1 MPQNNALLLQL
12 RSTFMVE
19 AREHVQAMSDGL
31 LRLEKTQEP
40 RAQGVIVDS
49 VFRAAHSLKGAAR
62 AVELAEIEGLCQS
75 LEDIFAAWRRTA
87 VSSRPGM
94 MDALYRALDTIGAML
109 ATLATAP
116 AAVLPDTSAVRRDL
130 RRLGAPALQ
139 TAPFPTMAAA
149 AVQTAAPTPAPAPAQ
164 DPKPVAS
171 PSPAPS
177 LTAAAA
183 ATADDTVRI
192 ALAKLESH
200 LMEAEELLSAKLAAG
215 QRVAELRELAGW
227 CETWRRGWAEVQ
239 VSTPLLRQAQAAAT
253 SEPTSATTSAA
264 PARTLEIA
272 RILEFCD
279 RSGETVKAIESRIA
293 AIGRAARQDHDVL
306 GKRVDDVLEN
316 AKNLLTLP
324 FAAISASFSRLVRD
338 LCRDQGK
345 QADLIIHGEQV
356 EMDRHIL
363 EAMKDPLV
371 HMLRNAVDH
380 AVEPP
385 AVRARRGKPASA
397 TITLTVTQID
407 GNKIQFVL
415 ADDGAGIDGQRLR
428 TAAAKRGLLTH
439 EEAMRLDEA
448 AALDLVFQPD
458 ISTSEMV
465 TQLSGRGLGLAIVR
479 EKAQSL
485 GGTATVTSAPETG
498 TMFRIVLP
506 AARAASRGILFK
518 ATDQLLLLP
527 TALVDRVARIRPAD
541 IHTVEGRTTV
551 FLAGRTIAL
560 VRLADALEL
569 HGRQATDPET
579 GIEVIIVA
587 GAAGNDAV
595 AFIVDEL
602 LGEQEVLVKP
612 LRKPLIRVRNIA
624 AAAVLASGEIV
635 PVLNPADLL
644 KSARRVATREP
655 RPATAPPAPAAR
667 RSVLVAEDSI
677 TSRMLLK
684 TILESAG
691 YAVATAVDGMEAFAL
706 LRAQPFDLLVSD
718 VQMPRLDGFSLT
730 ARIRADAKLA
740 ELPVVLV
747 TALATREDRERGI
760 DVGANAYIVKSSF
773 DQEDLVE
780 AVGRLI

>member
-1 MPQNNALLLQL
+1 M
-12 RSTFMVE
+12 
-19 AREHVQAMSDGL
+19 
-31 LRLEKTQEP
+31 
-40 RAQGVIVDS
+40 
-49 VFRAAHSLKGAAR
+49 
-62 AVELAEIEGLCQS
+62 
-75 LEDIFAAWRRTA
+75 
-87 VSSRPGM
+87 
-94 MDALYRALDTIGAML
+94 
-109 ATLATAP
+109 
-116 AAVLPDTSAVRRDL
+116 
-130 RRLGAPALQ
+130 
-139 TAPFPTMAAA
+139 
-149 AVQTAAPTPAPAPAQ
+149 PAPAVAQ
-164 DPKPVAS
+164 EPEPVAS
-171 PSPAPS
+171 HSPAPA

-215 QRVAELRELAGW
+215 QRVAELRELAAW

-239 VSTPLLRQAQAAAT
+239 MGPS
-253 SEPTSATTSAA
+253 
-264 PARTLEIA
+264 LEIA

-279 RSGETVKAIESRIA
+279 RSGETVKAMENRIA

-306 GKRVDDVLEN
+306 AKRVDDVLEN
-316 AKNLLTLP
+316 AKNLLMLP
-324 FAAISASFSRLVRD
+324 FAAISASFARLVRD

-363 EAMKDPLV
+363 ETMKDPLV

-397 TITLTVTQID
+397 SITLSVTQID

-415 ADDGAGIDGQRLR
+415 ADDGAGIDSQRLR

-458 ISTSEMV
+458 VSTSERV

-485 GGTATVTSAPETG
+485 GGTAAVTSTPETG
-498 TMFRIVLP
+498 TAFRIVLP
-506 AARAASRGILFK
+506 AARAASRGVLFK
-518 ATDQLLLLP
+518 AADRLLLLP
-527 TALVDRVARIRPAD
+527 TALVDRVARVKPAD

-560 VRLADALEL
+560 VRLADALGL
-569 HGRQATDPET
+569 HGRQATAPET

-587 GAAGNDAV
+587 GAAGSDAV

-655 RPATAPPAPAAR
+655 RPAAAPPAPAVR